1 MAKYYDEYA
10 THACLLRDLCKAIRP
25 MEISDLHGDDVSG
38 RYTEASDL
46 LCSVYGNHIAT
57 LYVSKCKTTAE
68 EALQRGTASR

>member
-1 MAKYYDEYA
+1 
-10 THACLLRDLCKAIRP
+10 
-25 MEISDLHGDDVSG
+25 MEISDLHLDDVSG

-46 LCSVYGNHIAT
+46 FCSVCGNHIAT